1 MCGYCGVG
9 CGMVLDVA
17 RQDDGLL
24 KVIKVSGDRDHPAN
38 AGRLCTKGATSADLL
53 AAPGRLDTA
62 LIRADRGATPSPRGV
77 DEAIS
82 ETARRLRAIIDEHGP
97 DAFAMYVSGQMTLEA
112 QYLANKLVKGFIG
125 TNNIESN
132 SRLCMASAGTGYK
145 LSLGADGPPGSYD
158 DLDHA
163 DVFLVIGSNMADCHP
178 ILFLR
183 MMERVRAGARL
194 IVVDPRRTATAEKA
208 DLFLQIRPGADLA
221 LLNGLL
227 GLITPDLDF
236 IGSWTE
242 GWEAMPGFLADY
254 PPDRVAELTG
264 LAEEDIRTAAEWIDA
279 AGNWVS
285 LWTMG
290 LNQSTHGTWNTN
302 ALINLHLA
310 TGAIC
315 RTGSGPFSLT
325 GQPNAMGG
333 REMGYMGPGLP
344 GQRSVL
350 VPADREFTEAVWGVP
365 AGTLRTDVGRGTVD
379 MFEQMAAGRIRACWI
394 ICTNPVA
401 SVGNRRTVIAGLEA
415 AELVVTQDAF
425 AETETNAYADIALP
439 AAMWSEADGIM
450 INSERNLTLVH
461 PVVPAPGEA
470 LPDWQIIAR
479 VAAEMG
485 YREAFTYGCAEEIL
499 EEIKTFTNPQTG
511 YDLRGITYQRLAQG
525 PVQWPAAPGGPD
537 RNPVRYRTD
546 DGGLRFATPGGRAV
560 FHARP
565 HTDPAE
571 MPDDDYPFVLN
582 TGRLQHQWHT
592 MTKTGKIAK
601 LNRLNPKP
609 FLEIN
614 AVDAERYEITAG
626 DLVEIA
632 SRRGRAVLPAVVT
645 DRVLPGT
652 CFAPIHW
659 NDLFGEYVSVN
670 AVTSDAVDP
679 LSFQP
684 ELKVCAVALTRVAAA
699 PAPAPTGAAP
709 GGPSAVLPGGQS
721 AVLPGGQSAVSP
733 GGLPALSSGGPSAL
747 SSVSS
752 SDGPSASSPDEPAVS
767 SSGGLSVSS
776 ADGPAVPSAGGLSL
790 SSAGG
795 SSLAD
800 AVFSVEANAL
810 LARLGLDSAPP
821 VLDEGQRRY
830 LAGFL
835 AGATLRPGPAA
846 LPANAPFD
854 PDTAMWVNGLL
865 AGVLP
870 AVPSPGLLPTVA
882 PGLPPAV
889 EPPAVRLQ
897 VLWASQTGNA
907 EDFARVVAGRLAET
921 GRPVTVLGM
930 DGPAADLLDPGAD
943 LLVVTST
950 FGDGDAPDNGSTFWD
965 SLAGDTAPRLDG
977 QRFAVLAFGDS
988 NYDDFCGH
996 GRRLD
1001 ERLAQLGAVRL
1012 APRADCEPDFE
1023 STADGWLSSVLTA
1036 LADAPTAPTPPPAA
1050 PITSPPSPPASPLAL
1065 PFAGSA
1071 SPIAGLASSSAPL
1084 VSLPAGLAP
1093 PAALGASPPVPLPSP
1108 PAPLASPAGPFASP
1122 TAPFASPT
1130 APFASPTAPLASPAA
1145 PLASPAVPL
1154 APPPAPLASP
1164 AAPLASPTAPFA
1176 SPAVPLASSA
1186 ASVASPAMP
1195 LAWPAASA
1203 ASAASPDGALVVA
1216 AAPDVSA
1223 PVVTALA
1230 GPTKAA
1236 PLAAALIGNRLLSL
1250 PGSAKEVRRFT
1261 LDTGGMLDYQAGDAL
1276 GVWPVNCPELVSEW
1290 LTVTGLPGDA
1300 VVELD
1305 RLGALPLADALSR
1318 HLDITRV
1325 TTDLLRFVAERSGSP
1340 QIRTLLRADNKGE
1353 LAKWTWGRQAADVI
1367 AEHPVDATAQE
1378 WTRVLKR
1385 LQPRQYSI
1393 SSTPLTDPG
1402 LVSLTVSVVRFDN
1415 HRGRPRKGVCSTHLA
1430 DAPAGAAVPVYVQ
1443 RAPHFRPPA
1452 DPNTPMIMVGPGT
1465 GIAPFLGFLQE
1476 RQVTGAPGG
1485 NWLFFGEQRSTTDFY
1500 YAEELEAL
1508 RADGILSRLDVAF
1521 SRDQR
1526 SKIYVQDRMREKG
1539 AMLWAWLQAGAHFY
1553 VCGDASRMARDVDRA
1568 LHDIAV
1574 NHGRLTAEAA
1584 TAYLKQLA
1592 TDKRYVRDVY

>member
-1 MCGYCGVG
+1 
-9 CGMVLDVA
+9 MVLDVA
-17 RQDDGLL
+17 RQDDGVL
-24 KVIKVSGDRDHPAN
+24 KVIKASGDREHPAN
-38 AGRLCTKGATSADLL
+38 AGRLCTKGATSAELL

-62 LIRADRGATPSPRGV
+62 LVRPGRGAAPAPLGV
-77 DEAIS
+77 DAAIS

-97 DAFAMYVSGQMTLEA
+97 DSFAMYVSGQMTLEA

-145 LSLGADGPPGSYD
+145 LSLGSDGPPGSYD

-163 DVFLVIGSNMADCHP
+163 DAYLVIGSNMADCHP

-183 MMERVRAGARL
+183 MMERVKAGARL

-227 GLITPDLDF
+227 HLLLENGHVDDEF
-236 IGSWTE
+236 IAANTE
-242 GWEAMPGFLADY
+242 GWEAMPEFLADY

-264 LAEEDIRTAAEWIDA
+264 IPAADIRTAAQWIGE

-350 VPADREFTEAVWGVP
+350 VPADREFVENAWGVP
-365 AGTLRTDVGRGTVD
+365 SGTLRTEVGKGTVD

-415 AELVVTQDAF
+415 AELVITQDAF

-439 AAMWSEADGIM
+439 AAMWSEADGVM
-450 INSERNLTLVH
+450 INSERNLTLV
-461 PVVPAPGEA
+461 PRVVPPPGEA
-470 LPDWQIIAR
+470 LADWQIIAR

-485 YREAFTYGCAEEIL
+485 YGPAFTYGTAAEIF
-499 EEIKTFTNPQTG
+499 EEIKTFANPQTG
-511 YDLRGITYQRLAQG
+511 YDLRGVTYEMLSDG
-525 PVQWPAAPGGPD
+525 PAQWPAPPGSGRRNPIRYLDEAAPGS
-537 RNPVRYRTD
+537 
-546 DGGLRFATPGGRAV
+546 LRFATPGGRAI

-601 LNRLNPKP
+601 LNRLNPDP
-609 FLEIN
+609 FIEIN
-614 AVDAERYEITAG
+614 AIDAEWSEIAAG

-645 DRVLPGT
+645 DRVLPGS

-684 ELKVCAVALTRVAAA
+684 ELKVCAVSLTRVSAA
-699 PAPAPTGAAP
+699 PAAASVPSSAAPFAAP
-709 GGPSAVLPGGQS
+709 GSTGSPATAGSSAGPATGRPRHG
-721 AVLPGGQSAVSP
+721 
-733 GGLPALSSGGPSAL
+733 SAL
-747 SSVSS
+747 SGDLV
-752 SDGPSASSPDEPAVS
+752 
-767 SSGGLSVSS
+767 
-776 ADGPAVPSAGGLSL
+776 GPALAGG
-790 SSAGG
+790 
-795 SSLAD
+795 AD
-800 AVFSVEANAL
+800 VL
-810 LARLGLDSAPP
+810 LARLGLDPAPP
-821 VLDEGQRRY
+821 ALDEDQRRY

-835 AGATLRPGPAA
+835 AGATLRPGPSV
-846 LPANAPFD
+846 LPEGAPFD
-854 PDTAMWVNGLL
+854 HGTAMWVNGLL

-870 AVPSPGLLPTVA
+870 AVPSPGSS
-882 PGLPPAV
+882 PAV
-889 EPPAVRLQ
+889 KPAAGRLQ

-907 EDFARVVAGRLAET
+907 EDFARVVAGRLSET
-921 GRPVTVLGM
+921 GRQVSVLGM

-950 FGDGDAPDNGSTFWD
+950 FGDGDAPDNGTTFWD
-965 SLAGDTAPRLDG
+965 SLTGDGAPRLDG
-977 QRFAVLAFGDS
+977 QRYAVLAFGDS
-988 NYDDFCGH
+988 SYDDFCGH
-996 GRRLD
+996 GRRID
-1001 ERLAQLGAVRL
+1001 ERLAELGAVRL

-1023 STADGWLSSVLTA
+1023 ETADGWLSSVLGA
-1036 LADAPTAPTPPPAA
+1036 LTHPTDRAD
-1050 PITSPPSPPASPLAL
+1050 PASAPVAVSTAQAL
-1065 PFAGSA
+1065 SA
-1071 SPIAGLASSSAPL
+1071 AAAASAVPTSVTASS
-1084 VSLPAGLAP
+1084 
-1093 PAALGASPPVPLPSP
+1093 
-1108 PAPLASPAGPFASP
+1108 
-1122 TAPFASPT
+1122 T
-1130 APFASPTAPLASPAA
+1130 
-1145 PLASPAVPL
+1145 
-1154 APPPAPLASP
+1154 
-1164 AAPLASPTAPFA
+1164 
-1176 SPAVPLASSA
+1176 SSA
-1186 ASVASPAMP
+1186 ASARVSAS
-1195 LAWPAASA
+1195 
-1203 ASAASPDGALVVA
+1203 GAPGVVSVA
-1216 AAPDVSA
+1216 AGS
-1223 PVVTALA
+1223 PV
-1230 GPTKAA
+1230 KAA
-1236 PLAAALIGNRLLSL
+1236 PLTAALVGNRLLSL
-1250 PGSAKEVRRFT
+1250 PGSAKEVRQFT
-1261 LDTGGMLDYQAGDAL
+1261 FDTGGLLDYQAGDAL
-1276 GVWPVNCPELVSEW
+1276 GVWPVNCPELVDEW
-1290 LTVTGLPGDA
+1290 LAVTGLPADA
-1300 VVELD
+1300 IVQLD
-1305 RLGALPLADALSR
+1305 RVGGVPLADALTR

-1325 TTDLLRFVAERSGSP
+1325 TNDLLRFVADRSGSA
-1340 QIRTLLRADNKGE
+1340 QIKTLLRAGNKGE

-1367 AEHPVDATAQE
+1367 AEHPIDATAQE
-1378 WTRVLKR
+1378 WAGVLKR
-1385 LQPRQYSI
+1385 LQPRYYSI
-1393 SSTPLTDPG
+1393 SSTPVVDSA

-1415 HRGRPRKGVCSTHLA
+1415 HRGRTRKGVCSTHLA
-1430 DAPAGAAVPVYVQ
+1430 DAPAGAEVPVFVQ
-1443 RAPHFRPPA
+1443 RAPHFRPPS
-1452 DPNTPMIMVGPGT
+1452 DPNIPMIMVGPGT
-1465 GIAPFLGFLQE
+1465 GVAPFLGFLQE
-1476 RQVTGAPGG
+1476 RQTTGAPGG

-1526 SKIYVQDRMREKG
+1526 AKIYVQDRMREKG
-1539 AMLWAWLQAGAHFY
+1539 AQLWAWLQAGAHFY

-1574 NHGRLTAEAA
+1574 NHGRLTPEAA
-1584 TAYLKQLA
+1584 TAYTKQLA